1 MNMTETNHLPRK
13 QLSEQLDRLDTIL
26 DGLSDALNEA
36 VADAAREGAQ
46 VAVREI
52 LSELLVN
59 QDAIQLLRQ
68 QLLPA
73 ELLEPQPS
81 LWQRF
86 KRGAVDIAG
95 KIYAKAKQLLTP
107 AVGAAITVG
116 CIGLETITS
125 VVNRV
130 KRLSQKS
137 IQYFNLLKMLGN
149 IKYTLGI
156 AASIGVVLAVVSW
169 CCPDWLSTLITSVL
183 GTLTAI
189 WVQASL
195 KMYRFWSAMQLS

>member
-1 MNMTETNHLPRK
+1 MNMTETNHVPRK

-46 VAVREI
+46 AAVREI

-59 QDAIQLLRQ
+59 QDAIQLFRQ

-73 ELLEPQPS
+73 ELLEPKPS
-81 LWQRF
+81 FWERF

-116 CIGLETITS
+116 CLTQEAITTVAGRGRRISQRS
-125 VVNRV
+125 V
-130 KRLSQKS
+130 K
-137 IQYFNLLKMLGN
+137 YFNLLKLLGN
-149 IKYTLGI
+149 IRYTLGI
-156 AASIGVVLAVVSW
+156 ATSIGMILALVSW
-169 CCPDWLSTLITSVL
+169 CCPNWLSTLITSIL

-189 WVQASL
+189 WVQASM
-195 KMYRFWSAMQLS
+195 KMYRFWSSMQLS